1 MVDLCKM
8 DIDRVGIIKKIEV
21 PDDIKRRFLDIGIIP
36 ENKIIR
42 VLEDYSQNISAY
54 LIMNSIIAIR
64 NIDTEGIEV
73 IYE

>member
-8 DIDRVGIIKKIEV
+8 DIDRVGIIKKFEV
-21 PDDIKRRFLDIGIIP
+21 SDDIKRRFLDIGIIP

-42 VLEDYSQNISAY
+42 VLEDYSKTMSAY
-54 LIMNSIIAIR
+54 LIMNSLSAIR